1 MTQTDIEKLQKL
13 LEIKKLEQPSEFYF
27 ESVVSSFHRRI
38 DAHQAEA
45 GWLNKIIGIFD
56 FSPRMQTVY
65 ATGIACIIAI
75 GIFTAQNVDHRKN
88 TSKTPLLASQKANF
102 VNDSTDQLY
111 KAQNADNIR
120 ELILASNVMADA
132 DPVKTSYV
140 LDVQPVSYEN
150 GLSF

>member
-1 MTQTDIEKLQKL
+1 MQQTDIEKLQKL
-13 LEIKKLEQPSEFYF
+13 LAVKKLEQPSEFYF

-38 DAHQAEA
+38 EA
-45 GWLNKIIGIFD
+45 RTAQTNWFERFLSIFD
-56 FSPRMQTVY
+56 FSPRMQAAY
-65 ATGIACIIAI
+65 ATGIACIVLI
-75 GIFTAQNVDHRKN
+75 GVFTAQNLNEGKN
-88 TSKTPLLASQKANF
+88 VATAPLLASQKANF
-102 VNDSTDQLY
+102 VNDGTDELY